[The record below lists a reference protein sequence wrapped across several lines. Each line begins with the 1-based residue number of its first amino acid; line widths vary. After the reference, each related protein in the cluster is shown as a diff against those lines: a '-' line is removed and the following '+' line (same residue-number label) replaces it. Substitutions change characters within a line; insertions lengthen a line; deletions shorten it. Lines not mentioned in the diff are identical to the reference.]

1 MDGKVLARS
10 FWPIP
15 RAHIARS
22 DAPNSRRGSRLS
34 IPPEILEPI
43 RGQLRITD
51 CVLDVAVPEVGLQ
64 RPGVDA
70 GLGQFEAA
78 GVAQRQGW
86 AFERSQFVTLTC
98 ASWAATLR
106 LAQGLVMSDTPI
118 RRKPQ
123 PKLDRVLAAH
133 ERRARIIAQL
143 HEQAIAAASDFA
155 PPLMRPNRE
164 QTLDARRQSAMSNP
178 NVWC

>member
-1 MDGKVLARS
+1 
-10 FWPIP
+10 
-15 RAHIARS
+15 
-22 DAPNSRRGSRLS
+22 
-34 IPPEILEPI
+34 
-43 RGQLRITD
+43 
-51 CVLDVAVPEVGLQ
+51 VLDIAVPEVGLQ
-64 RPGVDA
+64 QRPGVGA

-78 GVAQRQGW
+78 GVAQQQGW

-106 LAQGLVMSDTPI
+106 LAQGSVMSDTPI

-155 PPLMRPNRE
+155 AQHKAIRADIAE
-164 QTLDARRQSAMSNP
+164 DAGRRKVEA
-178 NVWC
+178 